1 VARDRLLPQ
10 RLFFGPQ
17 RGRLSYL
24 LLMRTASRL
33 VARLDRFAQIRAL
46 VIGDLMLDR
55 YIWGQVDRISPEAPV
70 PVVRVTR
77 ESLHAGGAGNVA
89 ANIRALGGQVM
100 ACGTVG
106 RDQEARRLLQEL
118 TNIGADIG
126 GVVASPHTPTI
137 SKTRIIAYSQHQSQ
151 QLARLDREQNT
162 EVDARVRG
170 RIHAFV
176 RQHLDDYD
184 AVIVSDYGKG
194 LIDAELLAFLAVQR
208 EHKRFVYLIDPKQRN
223 FTYYRGAS
231 LVKPN
236 KEEAGLAAGL
246 DIHDETGLSQAGNRL
261 LDLWQAEAVLVS
273 RGEAG
278 MSLFKRHGRVQ
289 HFPTAAREVFDV
301 TGAGDTVVATC
312 ALALS
317 VGASFEEAAIL
328 ANHAAGI
335 VVGKVGTAT
344 VSPDEL
350 AVAVQER
357 KP

>member
-1 VARDRLLPQ
+1 MSA
-10 RLFFGPQ
+10 
-17 RGRLSYL
+17 
-24 LLMRTASRL
+24 ASRL
-33 VARLDRFAQIRAL
+33 AARLDRFARIRVL

-55 YIWGQVDRISPEAPV
+55 YIWGQVERISPEAPV

-89 ANIRALGGQVM
+89 ANISALGGQVM
-100 ACGTVG
+100 VCGAVG
-106 RDQEARRLLQEL
+106 RDQEAQHLLQEF
-118 TNIGADIG
+118 TSIGADIG
-126 GVVASPHTPTI
+126 GVIASPSIPTI

-151 QLARLDREQNT
+151 QLARLDREQSA

-170 RIHAFV
+170 RIQRFV
-176 RQHLDDYD
+176 RQHLADCD

-194 LIDAELLAFLAVQR
+194 LIGAELLAFLAVQR
-208 EHKRFVYLIDPKQRN
+208 EQKRFVYLIDPKQRN
-223 FTYYRGAS
+223 FPYYRGAS

-236 KEEAGLAAGL
+236 KEEAGLAVGLEIRDEIGLGHAG
-246 DIHDETGLSQAGNRL
+246 SRL

-273 RGEAG
+273 RGDAG
-278 MSLFKRHGRVQ
+278 MSLFKRQGRVR
-289 HFPTAAREVFDV
+289 HFPTTAREVFDV

-312 ALALS
+312 ALAL
-317 VGASFEEAAIL
+317 GAGATFEEAAIL

-350 AVAVQER
+350 AVAVRER